1 MNFLTYFFLFYRNSV
16 VASFLERLQEQAK
29 VILLKTIKSTT
40 FFQEISKFFTL
51 SSLALF
57 EFSKKNDVVR
67 VSLLLT

>member
-1 MNFLTYFFLFYRNSV
+1 MNFLTYFFFFYRNSIF
-16 VASFLERLQEQAK
+16 ASFLEKLQEQTK

-57 EFSKKNDVVR
+57 KFSKKNDVVR